1 MLQGT
6 GNKERSSGQQNEHSS
21 RDEEEIKEIA
31 EKLQIHEI
39 TSFKMGAGARI
50 ELAAPEDETGML
62 PLHHPAESKHA
73 FQRLE
78 QEAAKGIGKAS
89 DNAVF
94 EFVKGIERHSRPHIL
109 KV

>member
-1 MLQGT
+1 MLQGA
-6 GNKERSSGQQNEHSS
+6 GDEECNSGQENEHSR
-21 RDEEEIKEIA
+21 RDKKEIQEIA

-62 PLHHPAESKHA
+62 PLHHPAESEHA

-78 QEAAKGIGKAS
+78 QEAAKSIGKAS

-94 EFVKGIERHSRPHIL
+94 EFIKRIE
-109 KV
+109 

>member
-6 GNKERSSGQQNEHSS
+6 GNKERSSSQENEYSC
-21 RDEEEIKEIA
+21 RDKKEIQEIT

-62 PLHHPAESKHA
+62 PLHHPAGSERA

-78 QEAAKGIGKAS
+78 KEAAKGIGKAS

-94 EFVKGIERHSRPHIL
+94 ELVKGIE
-109 KV
+109 

>member
-1 MLQGT
+1 MLQGA
-6 GNKERSSGQQNEHSS
+6 GDEECSSGQENEYSC
-21 RDEEEIKEIA
+21 RDKKEIQEIA

-50 ELAAPEDETGML
+50 ELAATADDAVML
-62 PLHHPAESKHA
+62 PLHHPAGLEHA

-78 QEAAKGIGKAS
+78 QEAAKSIGKAS

-94 EFVKGIERHSRPHIL
+94 KLVKGIERHS
-109 KV
+109 

>member
-6 GNKERSSGQQNEHSS
+6 GNKERSSSQENEHSR
-21 RDEEEIKEIA
+21 RDKKEIQEIA

-50 ELAAPEDETGML
+50 ELAATADNAVML
-62 PLHHPAESKHA
+62 PLHHPAESEHA

-94 EFVKGIERHSRPHIL
+94 ELVKGIE
-109 KV
+109 

>member
-1 MLQGT
+1 MK
-6 GNKERSSGQQNEHSS
+6 KEKIQ
-21 RDEEEIKEIA
+21 EIA
-31 EKLQIHEI
+31 EKLQIHGI

-50 ELAAPEDETGML
+50 ELAATADNAVML

-78 QEAAKGIGKAS
+78 QEAAKGISKAS

-94 EFVKGIERHSRPHIL
+94 EFIKGIE
-109 KV
+109 